1 MLPYSTKVLEHF
13 HQPRHVGRLDRYHG
27 IGRLGDPDCGDFLEM
42 TILLTDDFQRIADIA
57 FLVKGC
63 PAAIATSSM
72 TTELACGRTVE
83 EAAALT
89 DTTVIHALDGLPPG
103 KEHCSMLAVR
113 GLQLALQNAVL
124 RLLFKRAGIVDS
136 DEAFDRLVESGEIDR
151 YLPHSC
157 DGSCEGSP
165 AEACVPAP
173 ASPSTEAP

>member
-1 MLPYSTKVLEHF
+1 
-13 HQPRHVGRLDRYHG
+13 
-27 IGRLGDPDCGDFLEM
+27 
-42 TILLTDDFQRIADIA
+42 
-57 FLVKGC
+57 
-63 PAAIATSSM
+63 M

-136 DEAFDRLVESGEIDR
+136 DEAFDRLVESGEINRGEHHVVRPPTTFDTACIDAGQHPDDLFGGVSVPI
-151 YLPHSC
+151 YQSSTFAFA
-157 DGSCEGSP
+157 GSDLQSRIN
-165 AEACVPAP
+165 ANV
-173 ASPSTEAP
+173 